1 MECFGGISPALAR
14 ALAYAI
20 AGHHAGL
27 ADAGRLDGRLNQLRT
42 TIPDYAGWE
51 AHAGPLPDASALRPD
66 QLTARSRHRW
76 FEAAFLTRMVFS
88 SLVDADFNAT
98 ECFYAKA
105 EGAAVER
112 GSTLGPAELLLWLRR
127 FTSGGAVEDTPL
139 NALRSAIHDHAVA
152 KAAMPP
158 GLFTLTVPTGGGKT
172 LTSLR
177 FALEHAAWHELRRVI
192 YVVSFTSIIEQTA
205 DVFRQ
210 ALGPEGVLEHHA
222 SFDWEDAGRAWQEEC
237 GNRERMRRA
246 AENWD
251 APVVVTTSVQ
261 FFESLYASRTS
272 RCRKLQT

>member
-1 MECFGGISPALAR
+1 M
-14 ALAYAI
+14 
-20 AGHHAGL
+20 
-27 ADAGRLDGRLNQLRT
+27 
-42 TIPDYAGWE
+42 
-51 AHAGPLPDASALRPD
+51 
-66 QLTARSRHRW
+66 
-76 FEAAFLTRMVFS
+76 
-88 SLVDADFNAT
+88 
-98 ECFYAKA
+98 
-105 EGAAVER
+105 
-112 GSTLGPAELLLWLRR
+112 
-127 FTSGGAVEDTPL
+127 EDTPL

-210 ALGPEGVLEHHA
+210 PLGPEGVLEHHA